1 MSLFPVAAIST
12 PTIVLLIVIA
22 AMVVV
27 LIVLTVVGNKEK
39 KKADEA
45 QAQLEEAAMPMSMLV
60 IDKKK
65 MRMNESGLPKMVIDN
80 VPKRYRRNKVPIVK
94 AKVGPKIMSFMCD
107 EKLFDMV
114 PVKKE
119 IKAMVSGIYIISV
132 KGMRGAVI
140 APPKKK
146 TGFFSRFRKK

>member
-80 VPKRYRRNKVPIVK
+80 VPKRYRRNQVPIVK

>member
-119 IKAMVSGIYIISV
+119 IKAMVSGI
-132 KGMRGAVI
+132 
-140 APPKKK
+140 
-146 TGFFSRFRKK
+146 

>member
-132 KGMRGAVI
+132 RGMRGAVI